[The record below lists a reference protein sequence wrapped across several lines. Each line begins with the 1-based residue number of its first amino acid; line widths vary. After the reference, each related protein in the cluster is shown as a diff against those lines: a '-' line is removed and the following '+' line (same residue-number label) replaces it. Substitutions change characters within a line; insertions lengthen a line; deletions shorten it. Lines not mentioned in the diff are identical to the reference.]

1 MGSTILHQ
9 DKTLTS
15 PTTSIIPLAYDIGTL
30 GTHHLY
36 FLLSLAKNNVEIMF
50 DSKHICDICSLAK
63 QTCLPFHYSE
73 IKTST
78 PFDLIHCDIWGP
90 HRNQIHYGARY
101 FLTIMDD
108 FTRFTWVHFMNFKS
122 NTQIILKSFFSWVE
136 TQFQCDIK
144 TLRADNG
151 SEFLS
156 MRSYLD

>member
-1 MGSTILHQ
+1 
-9 DKTLTS
+9 
-15 PTTSIIPLAYDIGTL
+15 
-30 GTHHLY
+30 
-36 FLLSLAKNNVEIMF
+36 
-50 DSKHICDICSLAK
+50 
-63 QTCLPFHYSE
+63 
-73 IKTST
+73 
-78 PFDLIHCDIWGP
+78 
-90 HRNQIHYGARY
+90 
-101 FLTIMDD
+101 MDD